1 MHFKCAQPFCYRSI
15 LHSVNYNSV
24 VTDLQLVSFGSVIQL
39 YYSVTS
45 TDCVYKPYFGHWM
58 KSEDSFLTIQYSK
71 QLEQHRVWK
80 WNQTHRI
87 HSSWE

>member
-45 TDCVYKPYFGHWM
+45 TDCVYKPYFGH
-58 KSEDSFLTIQYSK
+58 
-71 QLEQHRVWK
+71 
-80 WNQTHRI
+80 
-87 HSSWE
+87 